1 MRAILRTGVG
11 VALLL
16 AAASAG
22 AQDIRLPADDALRP
36 RTFAVPVLDAGPLT
50 LAEAVRLTILF
61 NPSVTRATQSVE
73 AAAGRHRE
81 FRDPFDSR
89 VTVAPRV
96 TYIQRPASPFMLKQQ
111 RDTRQLINHI
121 YDAYTRLTVELR
133 TMAEDLQ
140 PRAPFCPSIGGSL
153 LTSYQLNRPSGTQQF
168 QTTSIY
174 QDTLD
179 EQEKAQIGATSD
191 FAVPGLPDFSDLAAQ
206 TDFCSMTA
214 GPDPL
219 TEAALYFNMY
229 NKVKNVNF
237 WGQQTAGTVVESLS
251 QIPRE
256 EALYKAQIAE
266 TVATRARLA
275 WERLGLVPI
284 DELQRQ
290 FTLDASFDRAF
301 RNGIGLQ
308 ATVQMRTG
316 EQNFKDKPFDPSFG
330 GMGIPTRFAPE
341 ISAGFSLPLGKG
353 RGATATAAPERAA
366 AFAVEAQR
374 EQVRHAASEEVLRT
388 VLAYLELVAM
398 QDTLTFAEESARIVE
413 RVRVLTEQQV
423 NAGDIPA
430 VEMERVRARAAS
442 LRALVTDARGSLMD
456 ARLGLARNIGLDTTS
471 AVTQLRAANVFA
483 TEVRS
488 VPPVTTLVQQALT
501 QRRDVRSVAQLAK
514 ATGALDAGARADMRR
529 VFDLGVRGG
538 LSNLYESP
546 HFKYLPDE
554 EMDVPIFSCNQNRNS
569 SAPECV
575 SKPGHSTLTPVRFFE
590 PKGWGRAI
598 SKRWEPFVEARFT
611 IELPFGNN
619 AARGR
624 ARQTG
629 ADLRARHID
638 AVDLER
644 HITQSLVSTTRSLQA
659 AAASLEHTAE
669 AVRYDAQIVDLAL
682 EQFSARELTLI
693 DALQTEEQVTQDRLA
708 LVRQRQAYLSLLARL
723 KFETGELLAMGDP
736 SGGGLLTFQP
746 SDFVAK

>member
-1 MRAILRTGVG
+1 MRAILRTGAG
-11 VALLL
+11 LALLL
-16 AAASAG
+16 IAARAG
-22 AQDIRLPADDALRP
+22 AQEISLPADEALRP
-36 RTFAVPVLDAGPLT
+36 RTFAAPVLDAGPLT
-50 LAEAVRLTILF
+50 LAEAVRLTVLF
-61 NPSVTRATQSVE
+61 NPSVTRATQAVD

-81 FRDPFDSR
+81 FRGPFDNR

-96 TYIQRPASPFMLKQQ
+96 TYIQRPASPFMLNQQ

-133 TMAEDLQ
+133 TMADDLQ

-153 LTSYQLNRPSGTQQF
+153 LTSYQLNRPSTAF

-179 EQEKAQIGATSD
+179 EQERAQIGATSD
-191 FAVPGLPDFSDLAAQ
+191 FAVPGLPDFSSLAAQ

-256 EALYKAQIAE
+256 EAMYKAQIAE
-266 TVATRARLA
+266 TVATRAKLA
-275 WERLGLVPI
+275 WERLGLMPI

-290 FTLDASFDRAF
+290 FTFDASFDRAL

-330 GMGIPTRFAPE
+330 GMGIPPRFAPE
-341 ISAGFSLPLGKG
+341 ISAGFTLPLGKG

-398 QDTLTFAEESARIVE
+398 QETLTYAEESARIVE

-430 VEMERVRARAAS
+430 VEMDRVRARAAS
-442 LRALVTDARGSLMD
+442 LRALVTEARTSLMD

-471 AVTQLRAANVFA
+471 AVTQLRAANAFTTAVA
-483 TEVRS
+483 S
-488 VPPVTTLVQQALT
+488 VPPVTDLVRQALS
-501 QRRDVRSVAQLAK
+501 QRRDVRSVAELAK

-554 EMDVPIFSCNQNRNS
+554 EMDVPIFSCNQNRNQ

-575 SKPGHSTLTPVRFFE
+575 SKPGHSTLTPVRFFN

-598 SKRWEPFVEARFT
+598 SKRWEPFIEARIT
-611 IELPFGNN
+611 LELPFGNN
-619 AARGR
+619 TARGR

-638 AVDLER
+638 AADLER
-644 HITQSLVSTTRSLQA
+644 HITQTLVSTTRSLQA
-659 AAASLEHTAE
+659 AAASLEYTAE
-669 AVRYDAQIVDLAL
+669 AVRHDAQVVDLAV

-708 LVRQRQAYLSLLARL
+708 LVRQRQTYLSLLARL
-723 KFETGELLAMGDP
+723 KFETGGLLALAGP